1 MINLNFLLPVVYH
14 AASKVPSTVVL
25 CDLSLCTLPKEG
37 DQAWEINPSLA
48 QIIKEDKLSLDCLK
62 NFILVFTKHL
72 LRLYPESRTRDLY
85 DKYASMIVS
94 KYKCLEDKQ
103 IPGLEK
109 KGFRNYVS
117 YHCIPMCE
125 CTHYLR

>member
-1 MINLNFLLPVVYH
+1 LLPVVYH

-25 CDLSLCTLPKEG
+25 CDLSLCRPTLPKEG

-72 LRLYPESRTRDLY
+72 LRLYLESRTRDLY

-109 KGFRNYVS
+109 KGFRKFLS
-117 YHCIPMCE
+117 YHCIPCVNV
-125 CTHYLR
+125 HII